1 MSIVIQAAADASS
14 GGITQFVLDTIDA
27 LGEVGVG
34 FLAAAE
40 TLFPPIPSELIL
52 PLAGYLS
59 HTGQMS
65 FLWVM
70 IAATLGGYIGAVI
83 LYAFGAILG
92 EARAI
97 RWLGMLPL
105 VDEEDFIKA
114 ADWFHRHGRS
124 AVFFGRFVPLVR
136 SLISLPAGAAKMNLW
151 SFTLYT
157 LVGSAIWNLL
167 LVGAG
172 YLLGTQHELV
182 EEYMHYID
190 YVVYAVI
197 IGVMVWLVTR
207 RILRSRRAAVI
218 AAATPNASPDPADR
232 IESDSVAR

>member
-1 MSIVIQAAADASS
+1 VSFVIQAAADASS

-27 LGEVGVG
+27 LGAVGVG
-34 FLAAAE
+34 VLAAAE

-70 IAATLGGYIGAVI
+70 VAATLGGYVGAVI
-83 LYAFGAILG
+83 LYVIGALFGQ
-92 EARAI
+92 ARAI
-97 RWLGMLPL
+97 HWLGKLPL
-105 VDEEDFIKA
+105 VDAEDFIKA

-136 SLISLPAGAAKMNLW
+136 SLISLPAGAARMNFA
-151 SFTLYT
+151 SFTIFT
-157 LVGSAIWNLL
+157 LIGSAIWNFL

-172 YLLGTQHELV
+172 YLLGTQHKLV

-197 IGVMVWLVTR
+197 IGVLVWLITR
-207 RILRSRRAAVI
+207 RILRWRRGSG
-218 AAATPNASPDPADR
+218 TPAPADE
-232 IESDSVAR
+232 IESHPIKH